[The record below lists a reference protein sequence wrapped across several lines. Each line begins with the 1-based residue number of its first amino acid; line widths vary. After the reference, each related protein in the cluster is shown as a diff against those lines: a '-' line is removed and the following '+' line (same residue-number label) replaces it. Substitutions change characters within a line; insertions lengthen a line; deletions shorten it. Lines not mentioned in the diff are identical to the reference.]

1 MERRQFLQWGTAT
14 VVGAAVL
21 GACTGGDNGTSAP
34 GLTPTTASS
43 ESSGGAGP
51 TDLTLAKTAASL
63 ELMLVG
69 AYQQLAASRLVTNPA
84 FLTLTSVFEQHHRQH
99 LDALNGIIT
108 STNGQPAVD
117 APNDVMENQIVRPA
131 LTAAKTQDELGHLF
145 FTLEDAI
152 AQTYAYAGGAMSRPD
167 LRSSMM
173 SIGGIEARHRALL
186 SVQVEQQSL
195 DDLFPSSF
203 ARTDD
208 PLPPEALLT

>member
-14 VVGAAVL
+14 IVGAAVL

-34 GLTPTTASS
+34 GLPPTTASS

-108 STNGQPAVD
+108 STNGQPAIS
-117 APNDVMENQIVRPA
+117 APNDVMENQIVRPQC
-131 LTAAKTQDELGHLF
+131 LDERHGRRDFSDSMRSSSRSSRGMIDGSGPPWSRRVWRTAA
-145 FTLEDAI
+145 I
-152 AQTYAYAGGAMSRPD
+152 S
-167 LRSSMM
+167 RSSASMI
-173 SIGGIEARHRALL
+173 SR
-186 SVQVEQQSL
+186 S
-195 DDLFPSSF
+195 
-203 ARTDD
+203 RTS
-208 PLPPEALLT
+208 PK